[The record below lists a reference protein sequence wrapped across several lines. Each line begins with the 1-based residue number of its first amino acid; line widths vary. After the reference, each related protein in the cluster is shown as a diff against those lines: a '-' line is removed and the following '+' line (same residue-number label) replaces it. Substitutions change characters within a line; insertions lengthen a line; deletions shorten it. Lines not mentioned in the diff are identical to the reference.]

1 MSDAAEADA
10 PDFVGEH
17 DIDQT
22 TLDIIESTLSN
33 TRYEMDRVVETTAIS
48 PVIREQSD
56 QFPLIADA
64 EGRMVMGQFG
74 SAIDTILA
82 NSPFDR
88 EDLADGDVIATNDP
102 YMCAGAVS
110 HTPDMLLLRPIFY
123 EDDLVGFSSQWGNL
137 MDVGGKTPGSM
148 PVQARTIFEEDAPAA
163 GQTLQ
168 GRLVRQRTARDVRSQ
183 YPAARPRRSR
193 HQGAGGGD
201 ESRRNA
207 RPRTLRSLRQG

>member
-1 MSDAAEADA
+1 MSDTT

-64 EGRMVMGQFG
+64 KGRMVMGQFG
-74 SAIDTILA
+74 SAIDTILD

-88 EDLADGDVIATNDP
+88 EDLENGDVIATNDP
-102 YMCAGAVS
+102 YMSCAPGLSRIRQTCSCCA
-110 HTPDMLLLRPIFY
+110 P
-123 EDDLVGFSSQWGNL
+123 FSMRMISWAFRAS
-137 MDVGGKTPGSM
+137 GGT
-148 PVQARTIFEEDAPAA
+148 
-163 GQTLQ
+163 
-168 GRLVRQRTARDVRSQ
+168 
-183 YPAARPRRSR
+183 
-193 HQGAGGGD
+193 
-201 ESRRNA
+201 
-207 RPRTLRSLRQG
+207 